1 VAVGLATTPALLRG
15 SLRASTRLT
24 QGTLTAS
31 ARIVRGVTT
40 APRSAVR
47 AVTGAG
53 EAAGVDRQIWAAGDL
68 AMLEVRGLDRGGAH
82 RSAAATA
89 VETALASADGIT
101 WARVDAATSRVA
113 VRYDA
118 RRHTLADVAGA
129 LDRAEQQVPTQ
140 TPGYRHPGTGAAG
153 GSPAARPV
161 APAPVGREADGS
173 ADDTWVPTVHTVAL
187 AANLLAAA
195 AVAAARIARMPTL
208 PPGTAALV
216 ALVEHQP
223 WVRTR
228 LERRLGAA
236 GAELVLAVANAT
248 VLGLTGTVHPL
259 VVDSARHMQTVR
271 ATRAT
276 QAAVARLGPALTG
289 ASRPGR
295 PTALGTDDRPVPLP
309 DGPVDRLIRRTA
321 TGSLLAA
328 GGVLAATADPDL
340 AGRAVLVGAPRPAVL
355 ARETFAD
362 TLAIAL
368 ARRAVLPLDL
378 GALRRLDRV
387 TTVVVESV
395 VLHVDRRLILRAR
408 ALNDWPMERVWRAAQ
423 HLLERKGSPPAGPT
437 GLALVRPGPG
447 PAGHGQGATD
457 LTHLILTSDGEA
469 VGEVLVGREL
479 DPLAASVLSAVREA
493 GLRLILTED
502 PAAATLVGRADAVL
516 SDGGEDPAW
525 LRRHVRRLQGDG
537 EVVAVIGADEDALDA
552 ADVGIG
558 VVPAVGRVPWAADLL
573 CGPGLLELPR
583 LLAAVPAAR
592 STSARAVRL
601 SLAATFLGGLLVAV
615 GRGRRGGSGT
625 LPVTMGAAGAVLS
638 AVQTA
643 QKIGRLPDPLP
654 VPDTPWHALEPGEVL
669 DRVPDPG
676 QPAREEPEPHRSS
689 APRRAVRA
697 LAGLVANVRAEL
709 ADPLTLVLATGAAAS
724 AVIGSPTDSL
734 LVAGVLAGSAMISG
748 AQRMRAE
755 RALRSLLLE
764 QRLPGRIVDL
774 DTAGRRHGGS
784 GPLRNIP
791 ALRLRPGH
799 VIDLAAGDVVPA
811 DARLLLVE
819 ELEVDEATLT
829 GESSPV
835 GKQLTATP
843 GAELPD
849 RACMVYEGTTVVAG
863 SGRAVVVAVGPA
875 TEAGR
880 ALALAGRAGAPAGMQ
895 ARLEELTSKA
905 LPVTLAG
912 GAAVSAMA
920 LLRGQTARAAI
931 AAGVAVAVAAVPEG
945 LPLMATVAQLGAARR
960 LSRRGVLVRASRT
973 VEALGRVS
981 TMCFDKTGTLTEG
994 RLRLVRVADLGG
1006 EWSPDAPPARRMLR
1020 AAAQASPRRNGSR
1033 AWTHATDEAVL
1044 DAAQEVLGH
1053 RPDEAWEELTEV
1065 PFHSERK
1072 FSAAVGR
1079 TPGKVRMVV
1088 KGAPEVL
1095 LPRCSHVRDDEG
1107 KRPLDGA
1114 HRARAAA
1121 AVHDLAAQ
1129 GLRVLAVAR
1138 RNVRGVGEPVPDPEE
1153 VAGLGDLTLLG
1164 FIALADTARPQ
1175 AAATV
1180 AALRDGGIRP
1190 VMITGDHPVTARAI
1204 ASTLGIPDANLL
1216 TGQELADLDEGARAA
1231 TVSRASV
1238 FARVS
1243 PEQKLQIVEMLRRSG
1258 QVVAMAGDGANDA
1271 AAIRLADVGIGMA
1284 AKGSTSARSAA
1295 DLVLTEPDI
1304 SLVIDAL
1311 VEGRAMWRRVR
1322 DAVAVLLG
1330 GNVGEIAFT
1339 LVGTALGGHAPIS
1352 TRQFLAVNMFTDL
1365 LPSMALAL
1373 APTPAEPGERSVL
1386 LASGP
1391 PSLGGPLLRD
1401 IGLRGLV
1408 TGAGALAAWQVGRL
1422 TGSRRR
1428 AGTMGLATLVGTEL
1442 GQTLLL
1448 SGRNPLVVA
1457 TSLGSAAVL
1466 AAAIQLPGV
1475 SRFLGSTPLGP
1486 AEWFVVLVC
1495 TAAATVAS
1503 AALPRLFPRL
1513 RATTPEP
1520 TPEPAVGSGG

>member
-1 VAVGLATTPALLRG
+1 MTVLPATAPELIRG
-15 SLRASTRLT
+15 SLRASGRLT
-24 QGTLTAS
+24 QETFNAS
-31 ARIVRGVTT
+31 ARIARGVLT
-40 APRSAVR
+40 APRSTLR
-47 AVTGAG
+47 AVTAAG
-53 EAAGVDRQIWAAGDL
+53 VAAGVDRQIWAVGDL
-68 AMLEVRGLDRGGAH
+68 AMLEVRGLARGAGRPA
-82 RSAAATA
+82 SATA
-89 VETALASADGIT
+89 VQTALAAVDGIT
-101 WARVDAATSRVA
+101 WARVDAATGRVA

-118 RRHTLADVAGA
+118 RRYTLSDIAGA
-129 LDRAEQQVPTQ
+129 LARAEQQAPTE
-140 TPGYRHPGTGAAG
+140 TPGCRRAGTGDAPGSPGDERAAPPHVGPGTD
-153 GSPAARPV
+153 GSPDDAR
-161 APAPVGREADGS
+161 
-173 ADDTWVPTVHTVAL
+173 VPKVHTVAL

-195 AVAAARIARMPTL
+195 AVAAARAARMPTL

-223 WVRTR
+223 WLRSR

-236 GAELVLAVANAT
+236 GCELVLAVANAT

-259 VVDSARHMQTVR
+259 VVDSARRVQTLR

-276 QAAVARLGPALTG
+276 QAAVARLGPGLTG
-289 ASRPGR
+289 PPRPDR
-295 PTALGTDDRPVPLP
+295 TTPLGTDERPGPLP
-309 DGPVDRLIRRTA
+309 EGPVERLVRRTA

-328 GGVLAATADPDL
+328 GAALAATADLDV
-340 AGRAVLVGAPRPAVL
+340 AGRALLVGAPRAAVL
-355 ARETFAD
+355 AREAYAD

-368 ARRAVLPLDL
+368 ARRQILTLDL
-378 GALRRLDRV
+378 GSLRRLDRV
-387 TTVVVESV
+387 TTVVVESA
-395 VLHVDRRLILRAR
+395 VLHVDRRLVVRAR
-408 ALNDWPMERVWRAAQ
+408 ALDGWPMERVWRAAQ
-423 HLLERKGSPPAGPT
+423 HLLEMGDAASAGPSD
-437 GLALVRPGPG
+437 LALVRPESDPVGPG
-447 PAGHGQGATD
+447 QDATA
-457 LTHLILTSDGEA
+457 LTRLILTSDGDT
-469 VGEVLVGREL
+469 VGDVLVGREL
-479 DPLAASVLSAVREA
+479 DPLSAAALSAAREA
-493 GLRLILTED
+493 GLRLVLTED
-502 PAAATLVGRADAVL
+502 PAAAALVGRADEVL
-516 SDGGEDPAW
+516 HDDGEDGGW

-552 ADVGIG
+552 ADIGVGII
-558 VVPAVGRVPWAADLL
+558 PATGRVPWAADLL

-592 STSARAVRL
+592 SNSERAVRL
-601 SLAATFLGGLLVAV
+601 SLASTFLGGLLVAV
-615 GRGRRGGSGT
+615 GPGPRGDRAT
-625 LPVTMGAAGAVLS
+625 LPVTMGAAGAILS
-638 AVQTA
+638 AVRAA
-643 QKIGRLPDPLP
+643 QRIGGLRDPVA
-654 VPDTPWHALEPGEVL
+654 VPDTPWHALAPGEVL
-669 DRVPDPG
+669 GRVPDPG
-676 QPAREEPEPHRSS
+676 QPAREEPAPGRSS
-689 APRRAVRA
+689 APRRTARA
-697 LAGLVANVRAEL
+697 LAGLVSNVRAEL

-724 AVIGSPTDSL
+724 AVIGSPTDAL
-734 LVAGVLAGSAMISG
+734 LVAGVLAGSAVISG

-774 DTAGRRHGGS
+774 DSADRRHGGS
-784 GPLRNIP
+784 GPLRGIP
-791 ALRLRPGH
+791 ATRLQPGH
-799 VIDLAAGDVVPA
+799 VIDLAGGDVVPA
-811 DARLLLVE
+811 DARLLLVDD
-819 ELEVDEATLT
+819 LEVDEATLT

-843 GAELPD
+843 GADLPD
-849 RACMVYEGTTVVAG
+849 RACMVYEGTTIVAG

-912 GAAVSAMA
+912 GATVSAMA
-920 LLRGQTARAAI
+920 LLRGQTAQAAI
-931 AAGVAVAVAAVPEG
+931 AGGVAVAVAAVPEG

-994 RLRLVRVADLGG
+994 HLRLVRVADLGG
-1006 EWSPDAPPARRMLR
+1006 EWAPDAAAARRMLR
-1020 AAAQASPRRNGSR
+1020 AAAHASPRRNGTHAS
-1033 AWTHATDEAVL
+1033 THATDEAVL
-1044 DAAQEVLGH
+1044 DAARAILGDQL
-1053 RPDEAWEELTEV
+1053 DEEWEELTEV

-1079 TPGKVRMVV
+1079 TPGKVRVVV

-1095 LPRCSHVRDDEG
+1095 LPRCSHVRDDRG
-1107 KRPLDGA
+1107 KRPLDSA
-1114 HRARAAA
+1114 HRARAAD
-1121 AVHDLAAQ
+1121 AVNDLAAQ

-1138 RNVRGVGEPVPDPEE
+1138 RNVGGVGDVAEPVPEPEE
-1153 VAGLGDLTLLG
+1153 VADLGDLTLLG

-1175 AAATV
+1175 AAATIATLAKSGV
-1180 AALRDGGIRP
+1180 RP

-1204 ASTLGIPDANLL
+1204 AVTLGMPAEDLV
-1216 TGQELADLDEGARAA
+1216 TGPELADLDEGARIAR
-1231 TVSRASV
+1231 VRGASV

-1243 PEQKLQIVEMLRRSG
+1243 PEQKLQIVEALRHDG

-1304 SLVIDAL
+1304 GLVIDAL

-1339 LVGTALGGHAPIS
+1339 LAGTALGGHAPIS
-1352 TRQFLAVNMFTDL
+1352 TRQFLVVNMFTDL

-1373 APTPAEPGERSVL
+1373 APTPAGTVERSAL
-1386 LASGP
+1386 LTSGP
-1391 PSLGGPLLRD
+1391 PSLGAPLLRD
-1401 IGLRGLV
+1401 IGLRGAVTSASALV
-1408 TGAGALAAWQVGRL
+1408 AWQIGRF
-1422 TGSRRR
+1422 TGSRQR
-1428 AGTMGLATLVGTEL
+1428 AGTMALATLIGTEL

-1448 SGRNPLVVA
+1448 GGRNPLVLA

-1466 AAAIQLPGV
+1466 AAVIQLPGV
-1475 SRFLGSTPLGP
+1475 SGFLGSTPLGP
-1486 AEWFVVLVC
+1486 VAWSVVLAC
-1495 TAAATVAS
+1495 SAGATFAS
-1503 AALPRLFPRL
+1503 ATLPRL
-1513 RATTPEP
+1513 RAPRG
-1520 TPEPAVGSGG
+1520 PAVPDPQG